1 MLLLLNL
8 IAPQPIP
15 IQSISRLA
23 PLNQSTTKYNGV
35 NNDIIIA
42 NNFMEGYKNYREIII
57 EGRGLNEQQA
67 SLNASTKALQQ
78 LAGVF
83 MDVRET
89 DQLDVVDQNG
99 KLKKN
104 YDRFEFTQSFY
115 SDGSIRS
122 FEKLAVKSNNGI
134 TTVIAKVSVWLD
146 LQNKSNQHPLLRSN
160 LSGKIRNIQSI
171 SGIKGKG
178 IGRTYQLALINAMEE
193 AISSVSLSIHTVE
206 SLRDYVKVR
215 QVIGKYVN
223 SIDVDTIIRAK
234 LNSSKA
240 VQGIIQSMEI
250 VSETQ
255 NNDLFIV
262 DIIATV
268 RPNDIGAYLSNV
280 N

>member
-99 KLKKN
+99 KLKK
-104 YDRFEFTQSFY
+104 
-115 SDGSIRS
+115 
-122 FEKLAVKSNNGI
+122 L
-134 TTVIAKVSVWLD
+134 
-146 LQNKSNQHPLLRSN
+146 
-160 LSGKIRNIQSI
+160 
-171 SGIKGKG
+171 
-178 IGRTYQLALINAMEE
+178 
-193 AISSVSLSIHTVE
+193 
-206 SLRDYVKVR
+206 
-215 QVIGKYVN
+215 
-223 SIDVDTIIRAK
+223 
-234 LNSSKA
+234 
-240 VQGIIQSMEI
+240 
-250 VSETQ
+250 
-255 NNDLFIV
+255 
-262 DIIATV
+262 
-268 RPNDIGAYLSNV
+268 
-280 N
+280 